1 MSQWLVEKG
10 SALLEGSTS
19 RRGFLVR
26 SALAGSALAVG
37 PWRYLLEPGTA
48 YAAICSNH
56 GTACD
61 CGSACYDGY
70 TEFCCVVNNG
80 ANSCP
85 PGTFE
90 AGWWRADGSA
100 YCGGGARYFVDCNA
114 NPDANPPCTCTN
126 GDCNHRA
133 SSCNYFRYGQ
143 CHTEIGGPATA
154 IVCRI
159 VTCTPPYE
167 FIPAC
172 GTTLRYDNATAN
184 HTANCPAPPPPPL
197 LPGYALIAAHS
208 GKALDVAGGA
218 KEDGARIIQWTYN
231 GGNNQRWLPQPVGDG
246 SFVFA
251 CRNSDKVLDVA
262 GASKQNGAR
271 VIQWQRNG
279 GPNQRWRLY
288 AFGSLYAVFINEHS
302 GKALDVSGGA
312 GDEGA
317 VVIQWDW
324 NGGANQLWRGV
335 ALT

>member
-10 SALLEGSTS
+10 SAQLEGRTS

-90 AGWWRADGSA
+90 GGWWRADGSA

-114 NPDANPPCTCTN
+114 NPDANPPCTCAN

-143 CHTEIGGPATA
+143 CNTEIGGPATA

-184 HTANCPAPPPPPL
+184 HTANCPAPPPPPPPL

-208 GKALDVAGGA
+208 GKALDVEGVSTQ
-218 KEDGARIIQWTYN
+218 DGARVQQWTSY
-231 GGNNQRWLPQPVGDG
+231 GSANQQWRVVPAGFG
-246 SFVFA
+246 VF
-251 CRNSDKVLDVA
+251 NIL
-262 GASKQNGAR
+262 
-271 VIQWQRNG
+271 
-279 GPNQRWRLY
+279 
-288 AFGSLYAVFINEHS
+288 AVHS
-302 GKALDVSGGA
+302 GKALDVQGVSTQDGA
-312 GDEGA
+312 P
-317 VVIQWDW
+317 VQQWASY
-324 NGGANQLWRGV
+324 GSQNQLWRLSLAG
-335 ALT
+335 